1 MGQVSFEVNGRTYR
15 LACRDGE
22 EPRVLELADHVNRK
36 VERLIQEFGQI
47 SPERLM
53 LMAAILTA
61 DELWEAREQLAD
73 LSFEQDEQAGLRQGR
88 NGSDTAA

>member
-1 MGQVSFEVNGRTYR
+1 MGQVSFDVNGRTYR

-22 EPRVLELADHVNRK
+22 EARVLELADHVNRK
-36 VERLIQEFGQI
+36 VERLSQEFGQI
-47 SPERLM
+47 APERLM

-73 LSFEQDEQAGLRQGR
+73 LAFEQDEQAASHRSA
-88 NGSDTAA
+88 NSDSAA